1 MVSLL
6 LFNTKNRRGLF
17 YFDRFRMVV
26 IETKS
31 QIIEIQSHEIAAAQH
46 INTAS
51 HSSHGKHP
59 PPSFSIRLS

>member
-1 MVSLL
+1 
-6 LFNTKNRRGLF
+6 
-17 YFDRFRMVV
+17 MVV